1 MRDKKLLTYR
11 SISHAIFS
19 IVSLIENLTSVLV
32 IFNFIQ
38 NKTCYYNIITKPLT
52 DLETSYAAFDIPANW
67 LSKSVGMIEFST
79 GIIALYLMR
88 FNNSELILIFYIVA
102 LFVKIMETT
111 HDQIFTPCVFYCL
124 WNDRDW
130 SNVHHVSWIS
140 ERVFSFEKTLG
151 SSWSVYVRF
160 VNELLTYSLP
170 PSL

>member
-19 IVSLIENLTSVLV
+19 IVSPIENLTSVLV

-88 FNNSELILIFYIVA
+88 FNNSEFIETQYFAYSFAYLFGGTFAWYYLFFNIF
-102 LFVKIMETT
+102 LEF
-111 HDQIFTPCVFYCL
+111 
-124 WNDRDW
+124 W
-130 SNVHHVSWIS
+130 S
-140 ERVFSFEKTLG
+140 L
-151 SSWSVYVRF
+151 
-160 VNELLTYSLP
+160 ELLGVQEFYSLQDIETHLP
-170 PSL
+170 ISKNENEREEIIHPQCLLAPFV